1 MHYVKA
7 AGLFLTAERYG
18 EYLRTVLERA
28 GLAEAPLANMK
39 SDSAKQKGTMA
50 VLEVLVEVRGAVAS
64 LAGMEEA
71 GEERGEEGKEESKML
86 ETLVQRIQFILL
98 SLIKLDTTAKKSKS
112 KRGENLKDLY
122 AASLKCS
129 GKSAKEIHQLLVRFV
144 SERLNLV

>member
-39 SDSAKQKGTMA
+39 SDSARQKGTMG

-98 SLIKLDTTAKKSKS
+98 SLIKLDTAKKSKS

-129 GKSAKEIHQLLVRFV
+129 GKSAKEIHQLLVRLV

>member
-39 SDSAKQKGTMA
+39 SDSARQKGTMG

-71 GEERGEEGKEESKML
+71 EEERGEEGKEESKML

-98 SLIKLDTTAKKSKS
+98 SLIKLDTAKKSKS

-122 AASLKCS
+122 AAALKCS
-129 GKSAKEIHQLLVRFV
+129 GKSAKEIHKLLVRLV

>member
-1 MHYVKA
+1 M
-7 AGLFLTAERYG
+7 G
-18 EYLRTVLERA
+18 
-28 GLAEAPLANMK
+28 
-39 SDSAKQKGTMA
+39 

-71 GEERGEEGKEESKML
+71 EEERGEEGKEESKML

-98 SLIKLDTTAKKSKS
+98 SLIKLDTAKKSKS

-122 AASLKCS
+122 AVSLKCS
-129 GKSAKEIHQLLVRFV
+129 GKSAKGIHQLLVRLV